1 MEAGNRGQR
10 REDGGMTMD
19 SAAISARECFEVS
32 VEGKVAHIRLSHP
45 ERMNAMTVA
54 FWREIPE
61 IARELDARGDV
72 RAAVI
77 SSTGK
82 HFTAGMD
89 LSVFQGSSL
98 GTDSVQAREKF
109 RAKLVELQQSF
120 SALADARFPVVAAVQ
135 GGCIGGG
142 VDLVTACCL
151 RYATREAYFVIQ
163 EINIG
168 MMADVGTF
176 NRMPKQLP
184 EAVVRELGYTGDRL
198 TAERAERLGF
208 VNALFDTH
216 EALIE
221 GALAVARKIAS
232 KAPVA
237 VAATKQMISF
247 TRDHGVAE
255 SFGYLNALQPGIFSM
270 DDIKRSIV
278 AGKSG
283 KPAEYEDLPPR
294 SAAKPG

>member
-1 MEAGNRGQR
+1 M
-10 REDGGMTMD
+10 
-19 SAAISARECFEVS
+19 SARECFEVT
-32 VEGKVAHIRLSHP
+32 VEGKVAHIRLSRP
-45 ERMNAMTVA
+45 ERLNVMTLG

-72 RAAVI
+72 RAAVF

-89 LSVFQGSSL
+89 LSVFQGAETL
-98 GTDSVQAREKF
+98 ETDSVAARGRF
-109 RAKLVELQQSF
+109 RQKLIELQQSF
-120 SALADARFPVVAAVQ
+120 SALADARYPVIAAVQ

-142 VDLVTACCL
+142 VDLATACCL
-151 RYATREAYFVIQ
+151 RYATRDAYFVIQ

-198 TAERAERLGF
+198 PAERAERLGF
-208 VNALFDTH
+208 VNGLYDTH
-216 EALIE
+216 EALVE
-221 GALAVARKIAS
+221 GALAVAKRIAS

-237 VAATKQMISF
+237 VAATKQMISY
-247 TRDHGVAE
+247 TRDHSVAE
-255 SFGYLNALQPGIFSM
+255 SFEYMNVLQPGVFSVE
-270 DDIKRSIV
+270 DIRRAEGSAK
-278 AGKSG
+278 AGK
-283 KPAEYEDLPPR
+283 PPEFEDLPPKQ
-294 SAAKPG
+294 A

>member
-1 MEAGNRGQR
+1 M
-10 REDGGMTMD
+10 
-19 SAAISARECFEVS
+19 SRECFEVS
-32 VEGKVAHIRLSHP
+32 VEGKVAHIRLSRP
-45 ERMNAMTVA
+45 ERLNMMTLG
-54 FWREIPE
+54 FWKEIPE

-89 LSVFQGSSL
+89 LSVFQGAETL
-98 GTDSVQAREKF
+98 DTDSVAARGRF
-109 RAKLVELQQSF
+109 RQKLIELQQSF
-120 SALADARFPVVAAVQ
+120 NALAEARFPVIAAVQ

-151 RYATREAYFVIQ
+151 RYAARDAYFVIQ

-184 EAVVRELGYTGDRL
+184 EAIVRELGYTGDKL
-198 TAERAERLGF
+198 GAERAERLGF
-208 VNALFDTH
+208 VNGVFDTH
-216 EALIE
+216 EALVG
-221 GALAVARKIAS
+221 GALGVAKKIAS

-247 TRDHGVAE
+247 TRDHSVGE
-255 SFGYLNALQPGIFSM
+255 SFEYMNVLQPGVFSVE
-270 DDIKRSIV
+270 DIRRAVGAAKTGQL
-278 AGKSG
+278 AQF
-283 KPAEYEDLPPR
+283 EDLPPKQ
-294 SAAKPG
+294 A

>member
-1 MEAGNRGQR
+1 MSR
-10 REDGGMTMD
+10 D
-19 SAAISARECFEVS
+19 CFEVS
-32 VEGKVAHIRLSHP
+32 VDAKVAHIRLSRP
-45 ERMNAMTVA
+45 ERMNAMTLA
-54 FWREIPE
+54 FWRELPE

-89 LSVFQGSSL
+89 LSVFTSGDSL
-98 GTDSVQAREKF
+98 GTGTVAAREKF
-109 RAKLVELQQSF
+109 RDKLIELQQSF
-120 SALADARFPVVAAVQ
+120 NALAEARLPVIAAIQ

-142 VDLVTACCL
+142 VDLACACCL
-151 RYATREAYFVIQ
+151 RYATRDAYFVIQ

-198 TAERAERLGF
+198 GAERAERLGF
-208 VNALFDTH
+208 VNGLFDNH
-216 EALIE
+216 EALVE
-221 GALAVARKIAS
+221 GALAVAKKIAS

-237 VAATKQMISF
+237 VAATKQMISY

-255 SFGYLNALQPGIFSM
+255 SFGYLNALQPGIFSVE
-270 DDIKRSIV
+270 DIQRAV
-278 AGKSG
+278 AAGKSG
-283 KPAEYEDLPPR
+283 KPAEFADLPAKGAPK
-294 SAAKPG
+294 SA

>member
-1 MEAGNRGQR
+1 VNPPA
-10 REDGGMTMD
+10 
-19 SAAISARECFEVS
+19 ARECFEVS
-32 VEGKVAHIRLSHP
+32 VEGKVARIVLSHP
-45 ERMNAMTVA
+45 ERMNAMTLA
-54 FWREIPE
+54 FWRELPE
-61 IARELDARGDV
+61 LIHELDARGDV

-89 LSVFQGSSL
+89 LSVFQDSDSL
-98 GTDSVQAREKF
+98 GTDSVAAREKF
-109 RAKLVELQQSF
+109 RQKLVELQQSF
-120 SALADARFPVVAAVQ
+120 SALADARFPVIAAVQ

-151 RYATREAYFVIQ
+151 RYATRDAYFVIQ

-184 EAVVRELGYTGDRL
+184 EAVVRELGYTGDKL
-198 TAERAERLGF
+198 GAERAERLGF
-208 VNALFDTH
+208 VNGLFDSH
-216 EALIE
+216 EALLE
-221 GALAVARKIAS
+221 GALAVAKKIAS

-237 VAATKQMISF
+237 VSATKQMISY

-255 SFGYLNALQPGIFSM
+255 SFGFLNALQPGIFSVQ
-270 DDIKRSIV
+270 DIQRSMST
-278 AGKSG
+278 GQSG
-283 KPAEYEDLPPR
+283 KAAEYEDLPP
-294 SAAKPG
+294 KK

>member
-1 MEAGNRGQR
+1 MMGH
-10 REDGGMTMD
+10 
-19 SAAISARECFEVS
+19 ECFEVS
-32 VEGKVAHIRLSHP
+32 VEGKVAHIRLSRP
-45 ERMNAMTVA
+45 ERLNVMTLG
-54 FWREIPE
+54 FWRELPA

-72 RAAVI
+72 RAGVI

-89 LSVFQGSSL
+89 LSVFQGSESL
-98 GTDSVQAREKF
+98 GTESVAARERF
-109 RAKLVELQQSF
+109 RQKLVELQQTF
-120 SALADARFPVVAAVQ
+120 SELAQARFPVIAAIQ

-142 VDLVTACCL
+142 VDLATACCL

-208 VNALFDTH
+208 VNGLFDSH
-216 EALIE
+216 DALVE
-221 GALAVARKIAS
+221 GALAVAKKIAS

-237 VAATKQMISF
+237 VAATKEMISY
-247 TRDHGVAE
+247 TRDHSVAD
-255 SFGYLNALQPGIFSM
+255 SFDYLNALQPGIFSVE
-270 DDIKRSIV
+270 DIQRAV
-278 AGKSG
+278 MAGKAG
-283 KPAEYEDLPPR
+283 QPAEFADLPPKSR
-294 SAAKPG
+294 

>member
-1 MEAGNRGQR
+1 MK
-10 REDGGMTMD
+10 
-19 SAAISARECFEVS
+19 RECFEVS

-45 ERMNAMTVA
+45 ERMNAMTLA
-54 FWREIPE
+54 FWREMPE

-89 LSVFQGSSL
+89 LSVFQGSDSL
-98 GTDSVQAREKF
+98 GTDSVAAREKF
-109 RAKLVELQQSF
+109 REKLVELQQTF
-120 SALADARFPVVAAVQ
+120 SALTEARFPVIAAVQ

-151 RYATREAYFVIQ
+151 RYATRDAYFVIQ

-184 EAVVRELGYTGDRL
+184 EAVVRELGYTGDKL
-198 TAERAERLGF
+198 GAERAERLGF
-208 VNALFDTH
+208 VNGLFDTH
-216 EALIE
+216 EALVE

-237 VAATKQMISF
+237 VAATKEMISF
-247 TRDHGVAE
+247 TRDHGVAQ
-255 SFGYLNALQPGIFSM
+255 SFGFLNALQPGIFSVE
-270 DDIKRSIV
+270 DIKRSLV

-283 KPAEYEDLPPR
+283 KPAEYEDLPPK
-294 SAAKPG
+294 SAPKPG

>member
-1 MEAGNRGQR
+1 
-10 REDGGMTMD
+10 MTV
-19 SAAISARECFEVS
+19 RECFEVS
-32 VEGKVAHIRLSHP
+32 VEARVAHIRLSRP
-45 ERMNAMTVA
+45 ERLNVMTLG

-89 LSVFQGSSL
+89 LSVFQGAETL
-98 GTDSVQAREKF
+98 DTDSVAARARF
-109 RAKLVELQQSF
+109 RQKLVELQQSF
-120 SALADARFPVVAAVQ
+120 SALADARYPVIAAVQ

-142 VDLVTACCL
+142 VDLATACCL

-198 TAERAERLGF
+198 GAERAERLGF
-208 VNALFDTH
+208 VNGLFDTH
-216 EALIE
+216 EALVE
-221 GALAVARKIAS
+221 GALAVAKKIAS

-237 VAATKQMISF
+237 VAATKEMISY
-247 TRDHGVAE
+247 TRDHSVAE
-255 SFGYLNALQPGIFSM
+255 SFAYLNALQPGVFSV
-270 DDIKRSIV
+270 DDIRRAV
-278 AGKSG
+278 GAGKTG
-283 KPAEYEDLPPR
+283 KAAEFEDLPPI
-294 SAAKPG
+294 K

>member
-1 MEAGNRGQR
+1 M
-10 REDGGMTMD
+10 
-19 SAAISARECFEVS
+19 SADAKTNECFEVS
-32 VEGKVAHIRLSHP
+32 VEGKVAHVRLSRP
-45 ERMNAMTVA
+45 ERLNAMTLA
-54 FWREIPE
+54 FWSEVPAIFH
-61 IARELDARGDV
+61 ELDARGDV
-72 RAAVI
+72 RAAVV

-89 LSVFQGSSL
+89 LSVFQGNQSL
-98 GTDSVQAREKF
+98 DTASVAGQERF
-109 RAKLVELQQSF
+109 RQKLVELQRSF
-120 SALADARFPVVAAVQ
+120 SAIADARFPVIAAVH

-151 RYATREAYFVIQ
+151 RYATRDAFFVIQ

-198 TAERAERLGF
+198 GAERAERLGF
-208 VNALFDTH
+208 VNGLFDNH
-216 EALIE
+216 EALVE

-237 VAATKQMISF
+237 VAATKQMISY
-247 TRDHGVAE
+247 TRDHGVGQ
-255 SFGYLNALQPGIFSM
+255 SFDYLNALQPGIFSLE
-270 DDIKRSIV
+270 DVQRAV
-278 AGKSG
+278 AVGKSG
-283 KPAEYEDLPPR
+283 KAADFADLP
-294 SAAKPG
+294 AKSK